1 MFADFKHRDYPVFYQ
16 IMKNNPSLEDNCK
29 KNNRIR
35 INLRINIYLS
45 WPFNR

>member
-29 KNNRIR
+29 NNSIR
-35 INLRINIYLS
+35 INLRINFYLS
-45 WPFNR
+45 WPFER